1 MLEFKE
7 DTHEYFWD
15 GRPVVSVT
23 QTIDKAGMISPFAKN
38 ERAALFGKALHKTIE
53 LTEKGE
59 EVEYDPALEPWMES
73 WRAYRDEWL
82 AKGWSIVKEY
92 QERPLY
98 SARYGYAGT
107 PDVPFKNDKLIR
119 LGDLKSGMGGPTAEI
134 QLAAYCQLLSENGFP
149 EAGRIERVGLRVT
162 DRGLFPEPFDRRNH
176 GIMFNTFLSALN
188 LYRWRQKHNLL

>member
-23 QTIDKAGMISPFAKN
+23 QVMDKVGMVSPFAKN

-73 WRAYRDEWL
+73 WRAYRDEWR
-82 AKGWSIVKEY
+82 AKGFGIIKEY

-98 SARYGYAGT
+98 SDRYGYAGT
-107 PDVPFKNDKLIR
+107 PDVPFSDGKLIR
-119 LGDLKSGMGGPTAEI
+119 LGDLKSGMVGATAEV
-134 QLAAYCQLLSENGFP
+134 QLAGYCQLLAENGFK
-149 EAGRIERVGLRVT
+149 EAREIERVALRVT

-176 GIMFNTFLSALN
+176 VFSFNTFLSALN
-188 LYRWRQKHNLL
+188 IYRWRQKHNLL